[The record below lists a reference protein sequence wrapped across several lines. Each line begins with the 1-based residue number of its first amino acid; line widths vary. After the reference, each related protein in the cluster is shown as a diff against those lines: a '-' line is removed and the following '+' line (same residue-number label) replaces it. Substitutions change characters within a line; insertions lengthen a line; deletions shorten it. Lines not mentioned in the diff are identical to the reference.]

1 MGKTRRTVRQRI
13 YKCTYIK
20 CINIVSRCCRLTVL
34 FLPYRE
40 NLLVLIVRLQPFAGV
55 GPPLTAGSSKPVFPA
70 AFLFYAAKNDSFP
83 LANFPRRH
91 GQPAAG
97 VSAATWFAFGAD
109 DVLPDQTPAAPRL
122 TASRAAAAGLPTEA
136 ELIDGC
142 LRGRQLAQKLLYDK
156 YAGKMMA
163 VCLRYAQ
170 TTFEAEDV
178 LQEGFLTVFRTLASF
193 RRECPLE
200 FWIRRIM
207 INAALRQHRRNASLV
222 AVSDGEYPETLA
234 SEEFTLSN
242 YNFQELL
249 AMVQELAPRYRMVFN
264 LYAMEGY
271 THKEIGELLSISEGT
286 SKSQYSR
293 ARVILQ
299 TKLERLG
306 APTRHVR

>member
-1 MGKTRRTVRQRI
+1 MGWAFGVD
-13 YKCTYIK
+13 
-20 CINIVSRCCRLTVL
+20 
-34 FLPYRE
+34 LP
-40 NLLVLIVRLQPFAGV
+40 
-55 GPPLTAGSSKPVFPA
+55 
-70 AFLFYAAKNDSFP
+70 FYAAKNDLRYQLS
-83 LANFPRRH
+83 RRH
-91 GQPAAG
+91 GLPAASM
-97 VSAATWFAFGAD
+97 SAATWFAFGAD
-109 DVLPDQTPAAPRL
+109 DVLPDQAPAAAPRL
-122 TASRAAAAGLPTEA
+122 TASRGSAVTSPPTEA

-222 AVSDGEYPETLA
+222 AVSDGDYPETLA

-249 AMVQELAPRYRMVFN
+249 QMVQELAPRYRTVFN
-264 LYAMEGY
+264 LYAIEGY
-271 THKEIGELLSISEGT
+271 THKEIGELLGITEGT

-306 APTRHVR
+306 APTRHVH

>member
-1 MGKTRRTVRQRI
+1 MKAAFEESWRGLQTILSGACNHWARVGI
-13 YKCTYIK
+13 P
-20 CINIVSRCCRLTVL
+20 
-34 FLPYRE
+34 LPS
-40 NLLVLIVRLQPFAGV
+40 VVHG
-55 GPPLTAGSSKPVFPA
+55 PA
-70 AFLFYAAKNDSFP
+70 AYATNPPFYAAKLPSFYV
-83 LANFPRRH
+83 FPGRLGHR
-91 GQPAAG
+91 PPG

-109 DVLPDQTPAAPRL
+109 DVLPDQPAVAPRL
-122 TASRAAAAGLPTEA
+122 TASRSAALASPPTEA

-178 LQEGFLTVFRTLASF
+178 LQEGFLTVFRTLGSF

-222 AVSDGEYPETLA
+222 AVSDGDYPETLS

-242 YNFQELL
+242 FNFTELL
-249 AMVQELAPRYRMVFN
+249 AIVQELAPRYRMVFN
-264 LYAMEGY
+264 LYAIEGY
-271 THKEIGELLSISEGT
+271 THKEIGELLTISEGT

-299 TKLERLG
+299 TKLERLN

>member
-1 MGKTRRTVRQRI
+1 M
-13 YKCTYIK
+13 
-20 CINIVSRCCRLTVL
+20 
-34 FLPYRE
+34 
-40 NLLVLIVRLQPFAGV
+40 
-55 GPPLTAGSSKPVFPA
+55 
-70 AFLFYAAKNDSFP
+70 
-83 LANFPRRH
+83 
-91 GQPAAG
+91 
-97 VSAATWFAFGAD
+97 SAATWFAFGAD
-109 DVLPDQTPAAPRL
+109 DVLPDQSAQPVAPRL
-122 TASRAAAAGLPTEA
+122 TASRHSAVTSPPTEA

-178 LQEGFLTVFRTLASF
+178 LQEGFLTVFRTLGSF

-222 AVSDGEYPETLA
+222 AVSDGEYPETLS

-264 LYAMEGY
+264 LYAIEGY
-271 THKEIGELLSISEGT
+271 THKEIGELLGITEGT

-299 TKLERLG
+299 TKLERLS
-306 APTRHVR
+306 APPRHVS

>member
-1 MGKTRRTVRQRI
+1 MSVAWF
-13 YKCTYIK
+13 
-20 CINIVSRCCRLTVL
+20 VSGTDEA
-34 FLPYRE
+34 LPE
-40 NLLVLIVRLQPFAGV
+40 
-55 GPPLTAGSSKPVFPA
+55 
-70 AFLFYAAKNDSFP
+70 
-83 LANFPRRH
+83 
-91 GQPAAG
+91 
-97 VSAATWFAFGAD
+97 AT
-109 DVLPDQTPAAPRL
+109 PTAPRL
-122 TASRAAAAGLPTEA
+122 TASRAAAAGQPTEA
-136 ELIDGC
+136 DLIDGC
-142 LRGRQLAQKLLYDK
+142 LRGRQLAQKQLYER

-163 VCLRYAQ
+163 LCLRYAQ

-222 AVSDGEYPETLA
+222 AVSDGDYPETLS

-242 YNFQELL
+242 FNFQELL
-249 AMVQELAPRYRMVFN
+249 EMVQELAPRYRMVFN
-264 LYAMEGY
+264 LYAIEGY
-271 THKEIGELLSISEGT
+271 NHKEIGELMSISEGT

-306 APTRHVR
+306 TPRPHGRYQA

>member
-1 MGKTRRTVRQRI
+1 MGW
-13 YKCTYIK
+13 
-20 CINIVSRCCRLTVL
+20 
-34 FLPYRE
+34 
-40 NLLVLIVRLQPFAGV
+40 LQPSCPVVYPLAAGH
-55 GPPLTAGSSKPVFPA
+55 PQAG
-70 AFLFYAAKNDSFP
+70 FLCIAWPSYAAKNNLPYHHS
-83 LANFPRRH
+83 RRH
-91 GQPAAG
+91 GLPAAG
-97 VSAATWFAFGAD
+97 MNTATWVASGAG
-109 DVLPDQTPAAPRL
+109 DVLPDQEALTAPRL
-122 TASRAAAAGLPTEA
+122 TASRATAAGPPTEA

-142 LRGRQLAQKLLYDK
+142 LRGRQLAQKLLYEK

-178 LQEGFLTVFRTLASF
+178 LQEGFITVFRTLASF

-234 SEEFTLSN
+234 SAEFILSN

-249 AMVQELAPRYRMVFN
+249 AIVQELAPRYRMVFN
-264 LYAMEGY
+264 LYAIEGY
-271 THKEIGELLSISEGT
+271 THKEIGELLSITEGT

-293 ARVILQ
+293 ARAILQ
-299 TKLERLG
+299 TKLERLST
-306 APTRHVR
+306 PIRHVK